1 MAALDLEDRIL
12 ARIAA
17 FYAIVNIP
25 EEYLPFGISVNGQ
38 SAVKILLR
46 TTLRSLR
53 APFFVTL
60 KQRKP
65 FHAPETSRGSFRSKQ
80 SLQFNQRTRGT
91 YLPLLESQRPAVIA
105 RAQDGNGF
113 CARKKSFS
121 SSWKRAVSRRLKSSP
136 PRRLHELSPV
146 SPFATQHSSVSFLGL

>member
-1 MAALDLEDRIL
+1 ML
-12 ARIAA
+12 AGIAA

-38 SAVKILLR
+38 SAVKIFLR
-46 TTLRSLR
+46 TILRSLR

-65 FHAPETSRGSFRSKQ
+65 FDASDQEVFVPLEAVLAIQPRECIYLFWKASGRQ
-80 SLQFNQRTRGT
+80 SLPV
-91 YLPLLESQRPAVIA
+91 YMMA
-105 RAQDGNGF
+105 NGF

-146 SPFATQHSSVSFLGL
+146 SPFAT